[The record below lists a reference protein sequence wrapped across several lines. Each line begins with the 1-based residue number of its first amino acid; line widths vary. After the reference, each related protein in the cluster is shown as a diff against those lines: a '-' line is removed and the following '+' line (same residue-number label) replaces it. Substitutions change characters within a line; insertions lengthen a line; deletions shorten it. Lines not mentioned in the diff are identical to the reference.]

1 LQFSDDETEGLVE
14 EVTDEPLY
22 RDRVCGIDIGKA
34 SMAATIRI
42 PSHGGRAQREQ
53 ETRIFGTTRREV
65 LALADW
71 LRCWQVP
78 AVVMEATGDYWKP
91 VFYRLEAEGLE
102 CVLAD
107 ARQVKNLPGRPKRDP
122 SDSRWLAACFERGS
136 VTACFVATPEFRVI
150 REHTR
155 YRRDLTGE
163 RTREKQ
169 RAEKLLESAALKL
182 SSVLT
187 DIHGVTGRDIMGQL
201 IAGERDPKALAALAR
216 GRAKAKARQ
225 LQEALEGAEFLT
237 PELAALLKAMLGRID
252 RIDADIAAVTEAIE
266 RLLAPYEEQLQQ
278 AEPVPGWGRRA
289 AQDVI
294 AETGVDM
301 SRFPTPGHLASWAGR
316 TPLDRQSG
324 TRAGRAR
331 HKRGNRYIGAVTG
344 ETAVTAGKTQ
354 TREGARYRRLS
365 RKRGKGKAQVA
376 TGNTQMRV
384 LHALLSTPGARYQD
398 LGHDYYEHE
407 RNTAR
412 QLSHHV
418 GKIASLGY
426 EVTLCRRTDPGDPGG
441 TQAA

>member
-1 LQFSDDETEGLVE
+1 
-14 EVTDEPLY
+14 
-22 RDRVCGIDIGKA
+22 
-34 SMAATIRI
+34 
-42 PSHGGRAQREQ
+42 
-53 ETRIFGTTRREV
+53 
-65 LALADW
+65 
-71 LRCWQVP
+71 
-78 AVVMEATGDYWKP
+78 
-91 VFYRLEAEGLE
+91 
-102 CVLAD
+102 
-107 ARQVKNLPGRPKRDP
+107 
-122 SDSRWLAACFERGS
+122 
-136 VTACFVATPEFRVI
+136 VI

-163 RTREKQ
+163 RTRDKQ
-169 RAEKLLESAALKL
+169 RVEKLLESAALKL

-187 DIHGVTGRDIMGQL
+187 DVHGVTGRDIMDQL
-201 IAGERDPKALAALAR
+201 IAGERNPKALAALAR
-216 GRAKAKARQ
+216 GRAKAKAGQ

-278 AEPVPGWGRRA
+278 AESMPGWGRRA

-324 TRAGRAR
+324 ARAGRAR

-376 TGNTQMRV
+376 VGNTQMRV

-407 RNTAR
+407 RSTAR

-418 GKIASLGY
+418 GKIAALGY
-426 EVTLCRRTDPGDPGG
+426 EVTLARLPGDGG
-441 TQAA
+441 DTQAA